1 MTEDELNKRLD
12 ALHARLTWISDTE
25 GRAAWIQAYG
35 ANGEFDQERT
45 KILTDAED
53 VLDQLVALGGG
64 PKFQYK

>member
-1 MTEDELNKRLD
+1 MNEDELNKRLD
-12 ALHARLTWISDTE
+12 ALYARLTWISDTE
-25 GRAAWIQAYG
+25 ARAAWIRGYG

-64 PKFQYK
+64 SKFQ